1 MSSIFSIIKCR
12 PLFQLPPGDKEVIAS
27 GILSQGGAWREG
39 LTRDVTHLF
48 VTNTRSEKYQTAMH
62 FRDSAHITIVLP
74 QWFDQCWSTQMR
86 LPSDVFQFP
95 DPPYLRKDHDIAAY
109 KAQISFKKDMA
120 NGIPLISGPD
130 KQAMYG
136 TMEGADTSSPPAP
149 RARNVWQGRSILLS
163 PLLELDAQR
172 RESVETRIRRA
183 GGVVVTAQEENESIV
198 VEQADILITRFR
210 TGEAYAKALAANK
223 TIGTLAWLFYVE
235 RTGVVS
241 RPRDQLLHYPV
252 RSKAIPGFSD
262 HVSRSSKPV
271 FQATSYSYKQEITV
285 TNYQGDAREYLK
297 KLIEIMGAK
306 FTPTMSGRNTIVIAA

>member
-1 MSSIFSIIKCR
+1 
-12 PLFQLPPGDKEVIAS
+12 
-27 GILSQGGAWREG
+27 
-39 LTRDVTHLF
+39 
-48 VTNTRSEKYQTAMH
+48 
-62 FRDSAHITIVLP
+62 
-74 QWFDQCWSTQMR
+74 MR

-109 KAQISFKKDMA
+109 KAQIPVKMEAAS
-120 NGIPLISGPD
+120 GLSLTSGPD

-136 TMEGADTSSPPAP
+136 TMQGADTSYPSA
-149 RARNVWQGRSILLS
+149 ARTRNIWQSRSILLS
-163 PLLELDAQR
+163 PLLELNAQR
-172 RESVETRIRRA
+172 RESVEARIRRA
-183 GGVVVTAQEENESIV
+183 GGVVVTAQEGDESIV

-210 TGEAYAKALAANK
+210 TGVAYAKALAAGK

-235 RTGVVS
+235 RTGIVS

-252 RSKAIPGFSD
+252 RSKPIQGFSD
-262 HVSRSSKPV
+262 HVSPDLAPFS
-271 FQATSYSYKQEITV
+271 QAISYSYKQEITV